1 MKQSTLLY
9 IIIFLFGCLIAT
21 GYRLFDMLN
30 NEQIYSLTTASNH
43 DVQVILPEE
52 YELITTQDTLMG
64 YYNKRQNVLY
74 ISFNNKRNQN
84 SHINSQNSRHHD
96 TRDQRTSE

>member
-21 GYRLFDMLN
+21 GYRLIDILEN
-30 NEQIYSLTTASNH
+30 NRLYSLTTATNY
-43 DVQVILPEE
+43 DVEVILPEE

-84 SHINSQNSRHHD
+84 SHINSQKAKHYE
-96 TRDQRTSE
+96 SE